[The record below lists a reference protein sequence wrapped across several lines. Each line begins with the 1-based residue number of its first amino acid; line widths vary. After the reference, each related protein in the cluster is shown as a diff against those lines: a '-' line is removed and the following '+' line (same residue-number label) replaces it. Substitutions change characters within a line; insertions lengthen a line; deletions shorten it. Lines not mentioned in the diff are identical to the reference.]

1 MSIIIK
7 GAKVP
12 TICQECP
19 CFANMRVDV
28 CETDEK
34 VLFQRCGV
42 TKQVLN
48 IATDIDEI
56 GDDWCT
62 THIPESCP
70 IIEIPEHHGNLV
82 DADALANDLDA
93 DVRDIYNMFDVSF
106 FDDGDFKTY
115 RDYASTQQNA
125 ANWLRSNKN
134 RVILEA
140 E

>member
-1 MSIIIK
+1 MSFIIK

-12 TICQECP
+12 TTCQECP
-19 CFANMRVDV
+19 CFANMRVDI

-34 VLFQRCGV
+34 LLFQRCGV

-56 GDDWCT
+56 GDDWYT

-82 DADALANDLDA
+82 DVDALANDLDA
-93 DVRDIYNMFDVSF
+93 DVKDIYNINSDIKVKGGTAHHGVNSIYKYLMDN
-106 FDDGDFKTY
+106 DIP
-115 RDYASTQQNA
+115 R
-125 ANWLRSNKN
+125 
-134 RVILEA
+134 
-140 E
+140 